1 MIPKKDT
8 VLLKRCIDLAK
19 NAVKGSNVGEYGARL
34 PGNCQRFRTPRL
46 LKRQR
51 SKFRRVLKRCLPR
64 CLQWKEQKPFP
75 RWLHVLRPAEHSRDG
90 QEEREEV
97 TLDSIREQME
107 QLTSTMNEKVE
118 TLSKKMDNSL
128 AMAKATS
135 EVLTFGAQKPTRNL

>member
-1 MIPKKDT
+1 MI
-8 VLLKRCIDLAK
+8 IAIMGESNAK
-19 NAVKGSNVGEYGARL
+19 AREGAYNIALCERAKVIL
-34 PGNCQRFRTPRL
+34 IWERNF